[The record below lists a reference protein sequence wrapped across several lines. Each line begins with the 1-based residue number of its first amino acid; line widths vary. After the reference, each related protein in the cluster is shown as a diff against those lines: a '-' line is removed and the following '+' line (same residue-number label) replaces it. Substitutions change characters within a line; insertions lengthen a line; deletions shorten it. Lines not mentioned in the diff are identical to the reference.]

1 MPVVRVDN
9 YIDAY
14 RLRSQSED
22 VHELAARPD
31 KSALTKFVNR
41 RILETILPGPD
52 DFLVD
57 IGCGDASLLR
67 MLGNGSK
74 GSIGIVASPEE
85 KRRLQATFPGLSIEA
100 SDAQRLPLA
109 SGIATK
115 IVCNAVLMYLP
126 SENEVRAALCEIRR
140 IACRNATIWVG
151 EIPEIDEY
159 AYYGFYRG
167 NSILGFLRHVLK
179 RNGIRAFLGMIRRW
193 GKAVVGKEQIV
204 LNSAGLFH
212 VGPDE
217 MVKLA
222 EGCGL
227 QLKTYFRHKEIDQ
240 QGSVVDSQFRYD
252 YLFTV

>member
-1 MPVVRVDN
+1 MPVIRVDN
-9 YIDAY
+9 YFDAY
-14 RLRSQSED
+14 RLRSQSGD

-31 KSALTKFVNR
+31 KKPVTEFVNR
-41 RILETILPGPD
+41 RILEVLQPGPD
-52 DFLVD
+52 DLLVD

-67 MLGNGSK
+67 LLGSGSK
-74 GSIGIVASPEE
+74 GCIGIVASPEE
-85 KRRLQATFPGLSIEA
+85 KCRLQATFPGLSIEA
-100 SDAQRLPLA
+100 SDVQRLPLA

-126 SENEVRAALCEIRR
+126 SETEVRAALCEIRR
-140 IACRNATIWVG
+140 IACRNAMIWVG

-159 AYYGFYRG
+159 AYYGIYRG
-167 NSILGFLRHVLK
+167 NSILGFLRHVLR
-179 RNGIRAFLGMIRRW
+179 RNGVRAFLGMVRRW
-193 GKAVVGKEQIV
+193 GKAVLGKEQIV

-212 VGPDE
+212 VGPE
-217 MVKLA
+217 KMVKLA

-227 QLKTYFRHKEIDQ
+227 QLKTHFRHKEVDQ